1 MIEFEI
7 LARGL
12 YRPDQLVITYDPS
25 LRMPTTPAIQ
35 QWMDTLWQQKLASA
49 QQEGYPLYDSQL
61 FRFVHAETWHEG
73 QGEGDRVE
81 ASPTRTF
88 YDGEHPTLYSS
99 GLVPRSPSPG
109 IGDAPLQSGDPSLPS
124 PSDRDRLHLVLGDT
138 SYKEYTTT
146 RVPEFA
152 HGYSRQ
158 ELSNALAVCSVI
170 ETSDGYILYE
180 RRRKVAV
187 YVGRYHV
194 IGGFFERN
202 LDTTMTS
209 ATSATNPAPFV
220 AIRREIRE
228 ETGILAADIT
238 EQYCLGAVYD
248 LATPHA
254 EACFLTRLRIPLNEV
269 HQRIPEDDEIQQLLS
284 LYVTQE
290 SLRDFI
296 LTNHGN
302 ISATGESNL
311 LLYGAVKFG
320 EGWFD
325 EMMARLVATT

>member
-61 FRFVHAETWHEG
+61 FRFVHAEAWREG
-73 QGEGDRVE
+73 QVEEGNRVG

-99 GLVPRSPSPG
+99 GPVPQSPSPW
-109 IGDAPLQSGDPSLPS
+109 IGDAPLQSGDPSLRS

-152 HGYSRQ
+152 EGHSRQ

-170 ETSDGYILYE
+170 ETSDGSILYE
-180 RRRKVAV
+180 RRRRVAV

-194 IGGFFERN
+194 IGGFFERD
-202 LDTTMTS
+202 LDTTT
-209 ATSATNPAPFV
+209 TSATNPDPFA

-228 ETGILAADIT
+228 ETGIQAADIA
-238 EQYCLGAVYD
+238 EQYCLGVVYD
-248 LATPHA
+248 VATPHA
-254 EACFLTRLRIPLNEV
+254 EACFLTRLCIPLNEV
-269 HQRIPEDDEIQQLLS
+269 HQRVPEDDEIQQLLS
-284 LYVTQE
+284 FYVTQE

-302 ISATGESNL
+302 ISATGEPNL

-320 EGWFD
+320 EGWFE
-325 EMMARLVATT
+325 EMMARLVV